1 MQRNE
6 DDRADAWFHAL
17 SDRTRRDILRRVLE
31 HEQSVSSLAR
41 SYPISL
47 TAVQK
52 HVVVLERAG
61 LIIRRRHGRETL
73 TRGDAGALRSA
84 SELLTELERGWR
96 DHIARIDELLEAE
109 QWEAGQSP
117 HPSHRPPAP
126 APPITKE

>member
-1 MQRNE
+1 MQRND

-31 HEQSVSSLAR
+31 REQSVSSLAR
-41 SYPISL
+41 NYPMSL

-73 TRGDAGALRSA
+73 TRGETGALRSA
-84 SELLTELERGWR
+84 SELLTELEGGWR
-96 DHIARIDELLEAE
+96 DHIARIDELLESDLAPVS
-109 QWEAGQSP
+109 SP
-117 HPSHRPPAP
+117 RTSEP
-126 APPITKE
+126 TT